1 MLENTKVIIEKLK
14 HETNEIADI
23 VYREKIINKTKI
35 HIIYNEPLTSSDKI
49 SDFIIRSLN
58 NIANKKIPSKELLTV
73 ITNDISNFK
82 YDVIDSYERLCF
94 YLHRGFTIILIE
106 GEKEGLALETKGDI
120 KRGITTPDTE
130 FAVRGAKD
138 SFIEEYQTN
147 IGLIKKRIKT
157 NDLWIKNL
165 TVGKYT
171 TTQVGILSINSIVK
185 KELVDIVIKK
195 IEEIDIDGVIN
206 SDYIKNLIENENKNS
221 FPTIL
226 TTERPDVVC
235 KSLLEGKVVIMVD
248 NSPYALI
255 LPVVFNDFF
264 KTAEDIY
271 GKSMNVSFTRI
282 IKYMAFFIS
291 LLTPAFYIAITTY
304 NQEMIPTD
312 LLDSFANQ
320 RDGVP
325 FPAFIEAIIMMIS
338 FEILRESD
346 LRVPNASG
354 SALSIVGALILGD
367 AAVSA
372 GIVSP
377 IMIIV
382 IAITA
387 ISSLPFSELDFINGI
402 RWYRLLFMIGGAFL
416 GIIGIAIVLIIYLTK
431 VTSTKSFGKPYLMP
445 YAPVSINGLKNSFIK
460 MPLSKL
466 NKRRG
471 YLSNNTIKIGGSNE
485 KN

>member
-1 MLENTKVIIEKLK
+1 MLENTEFIIEKLK
-14 HETNEIADI
+14 KETNGISDI
-23 VYREKIINKTKI
+23 IYREKIINKTKVY
-35 HIIYNEPLTSSDKI
+35 IIYNEPLTSSDKI

-58 NIANKKIPSKELLTV
+58 NISNKKINKNELLKT

-82 YDVIDSYERLCF
+82 YEKIDNYNTLCL
-94 YLHRGFTIILIE
+94 YLHRGFTIILID
-106 GEKEGLALETKGDI
+106 GEKEAIVLETKGDI
-120 KRGITTPDTE
+120 RRGIPTPESE
-130 FAVRGAKD
+130 FSIRGAKD
-138 SFIEEYQTN
+138 AFIEDYQTN
-147 IGLIKKRIKT
+147 IGLVKKRIKT
-157 NDLWIKNL
+157 NDLWIENFSL
-165 TVGKYT
+165 GKYT
-171 TTQVGILSINSIVK
+171 TTQIGVLSINGIVK
-185 KELVDIVIKK
+185 KELVDNITQKLK
-195 IEEIDIDGVIN
+195 TIDIDGVIN
-206 SDYIKNLIENENKNS
+206 SDYIKNLIEKENKNA

-226 TTERPDVVC
+226 TTERPDLVC
-235 KSLLEGKVVIMVD
+235 KSLLEGKVVIIVD
-248 NSPYALI
+248 NSPYALVI
-255 LPVVFNDFF
+255 PSIFNDFF

-271 GKSMNVSFTRI
+271 GKSMNVSFTRL
-282 IKYMAFFIS
+282 IKYLAFFIS
-291 LLTPAFYIAITTY
+291 LLTPAVYIAITTY

-312 LLDSFANQ
+312 LLVSFANQ

-325 FPAFIEAIIMMIS
+325 FPAFFEAIIMMIS

-346 LRVPNASG
+346 ARVPNSSG

-416 GIIGIAIVLIIYLTK
+416 GIIGIAVVLILFLAK
-431 VTSTKSFGKPYLMP
+431 VTSTKSFGKPYLLP
-445 YAPVSINGLKNSFIK
+445 FSPVSITGIKNSFIK
-460 MPLSKL
+460 LPLRKL
-466 NKRRG
+466 NKRRE
-471 YLSNNTIKIGGSNE
+471 YLSNNIIKEGGTNE